1 MKIERTPLRGPLILG
16 VSRQGGMAK
25 HLHKGDETLRRWKI
39 IDASRSGDASL
50 LPQLLARLDGGE
62 TYENRRHIVRALG
75 NIGGPRAE
83 AKLLELL
90 GSEHGLI
97 LGDIARA
104 LGELGCR
111 RAALPLK
118 SLHDHESE
126 WVRQNVTFALRRLS
140 DER

>member
-1 MKIERTPLRGPLILG
+1 
-16 VSRQGGMAK
+16 MAK

-50 LPQLLARLDGGE
+50 LPQLLARLEGSE
-62 TYENRRHIVRALG
+62 TYENRRHVVRALG

-90 GSEHGLI
+90 GTEQGLI

-111 RAALPLK
+111 RAANPLE
-118 SLHDHESE
+118 SLRNHESE

-140 DER
+140 GHG

>member
-1 MKIERTPLRGPLILG
+1 
-16 VSRQGGMAK
+16 MAK
-25 HLHKGDETLRRWKI
+25 HLHKGDVTLRRWKI

-50 LPQLLARLDGGE
+50 MPQLLARLDGAE

-90 GSEHGLI
+90 GGERGLI

-104 LGELGCR
+104 LGEIGCR
-111 RAALPLK
+111 RAALPLEK
-118 SLHDHESE
+118 SARPRIRMGPPECHFRASE
-126 WVRQNVTFALRRLS
+126 ALGPWLTLLS
-140 DER
+140 VV